1 MILSAPKDAVGFC
14 VIKSTRKSPERGD
27 LFSFERLYEAGGDVS
42 RET

>member
-1 MILSAPKDAVGFC
+1 MISSAPKDTGGFG

-27 LFSFERLYEAGGDVS
+27 LFSFERLKEAGGGVS